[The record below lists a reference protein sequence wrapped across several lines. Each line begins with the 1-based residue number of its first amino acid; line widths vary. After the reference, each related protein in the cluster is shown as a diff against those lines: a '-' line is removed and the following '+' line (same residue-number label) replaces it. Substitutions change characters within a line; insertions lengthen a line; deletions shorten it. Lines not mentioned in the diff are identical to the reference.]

1 MLNLTTIEKQ
11 TLYTQIQVWK
21 TMHFYNDLLN
31 NFRTQIILDQHTIK
45 CRPKYSNGTHSKADV
60 YAWQLNAFATIYVF
74 IYIYTFHLQNRL
86 QDYNYIED
94 VLVMVRVKFSNP
106 EIHI

>member
-1 MLNLTTIEKQ
+1 MLNLTKIEKQ

-74 IYIYTFHLQNRL
+74 IYIYIPLAESSSRL
-86 QDYNYIED
+86 QLYRR
-94 VLVMVRVKFSNP
+94 RVSYGP
-106 EIHI
+106 R